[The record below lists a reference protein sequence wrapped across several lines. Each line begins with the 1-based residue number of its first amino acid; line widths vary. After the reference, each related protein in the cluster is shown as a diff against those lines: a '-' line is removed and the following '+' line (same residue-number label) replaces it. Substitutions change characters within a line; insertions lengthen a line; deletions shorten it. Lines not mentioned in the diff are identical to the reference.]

1 MEEIAKISIDEY
13 DRRPDGSWV
22 CIKNSDITTQSN
34 WVIGV
39 SPGVIFQKNRRLFG
53 LNVADALDKI
63 SGN

>member
-13 DRRPDGSWV
+13 ERRPDGSWV
-22 CIKNSDITTQSN
+22 CIKNSDITTKSN
-34 WVIGV
+34 WVIRV